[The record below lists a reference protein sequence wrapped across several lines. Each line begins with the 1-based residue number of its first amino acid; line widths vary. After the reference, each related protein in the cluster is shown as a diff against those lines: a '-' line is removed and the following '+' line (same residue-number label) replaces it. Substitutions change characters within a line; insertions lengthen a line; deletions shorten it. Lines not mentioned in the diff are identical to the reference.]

1 MTRRDL
7 KLAEAME
14 LLGVDQEMLRM
25 LEAEDVIHLKR
36 TLDQEVLISAEDVD
50 RIRVVRVLIEELD
63 VNLAGAE
70 VILHMREDMLAMRH
84 QFDEILAALVKELR
98 ERLKE

>member
-1 MTRRDL
+1 MTGRDL
-7 KLAEAME
+7 KLAEAMK
-14 LLGVDQEMLRM
+14 LLGVDQEMLRT
-25 LEAEDVIHLKR
+25 LEAEDLIHLKR
-36 TLDQEVLISAEDVD
+36 TLDQEILISAEDVD
-50 RIRVVRVLIEELD
+50 RIRVVRVLIEDLD

-84 QFDEILAALVKELR
+84 QFDEILATLVKELR

>member
-50 RIRVVRVLIEELD
+50 RIRVVRVLIEELE

>member
-36 TLDQEVLISAEDVD
+36 TLGQEVLISAEDVD